1 MNAAKLFLKD
11 LLDDWNKSRS
21 PRLAAALAYYSLFSL
36 VPMLFIALSVAG
48 IFFKNINVSQQIF
61 DQLETIFGTQTV
73 EFLISVMSDLV
84 NRNNSSGILSSLIG
98 LVALLYAATGIF
110 AQLRDAINT
119 IWEGPGV
126 LRNAPKQIV
135 LDRLLAFVLVLSTGL
150 LFVIATF
157 ANLVITLIDSFL
169 RVGIPLTLANN
180 ALLLFLTVV
189 ALAILYKILPD
200 AKVAWRDVWLG
211 ALITGSI
218 FFLAVQIL
226 SIYFGS
232 SNLSSAFGA
241 ASALAVLLVSV
252 YYMGQIF
259 LVGAVFTKVYAKRY
273 GSKRPP
279 AIEANQEAES

>member
-1 MNAAKLFLKD
+1 LNTAKLFIKE
-11 LLDDWNKSRS
+11 LLNAWNISRS

-48 IFFKNINVSQQIF
+48 MFFDNINVSQQIF
-61 DQLETIFGTQTV
+61 SQLEAVFGTQTV
-73 EFLISVMSDLV
+73 EFLRTVMEDLA
-84 NRNNSSGILSSLIG
+84 NRSNGSGALSSIIG

-119 IWEGPGV
+119 IWEGPAI

-150 LFVIATF
+150 LFVVATF
-157 ANLVITLIDSFL
+157 ANLVISLIASLL
-169 RVGIPLTLANN
+169 RISLPLSLANN
-180 ALLLFLTVV
+180 ALLLLLTVA
-189 ALAILYKILPD
+189 ALAVLYKILPD
-200 AKVAWRDVWLG
+200 AKVAWRDVWIG

-218 FFLAVQIL
+218 FFLAVQLL
-226 SIYFGS
+226 SIYFSS
-232 SNLSSAFGA
+232 SNLASAFGA

-259 LVGAVFTKVYAKRY
+259 LVGAVFTKVYAYRF
-273 GSKRPP
+273 GSKRATDPKTD
-279 AIEANQEAES
+279 QEAGP

>member
-1 MNAAKLFLKD
+1 
-11 LLDDWNKSRS
+11 
-21 PRLAAALAYYSLFSL
+21 
-36 VPMLFIALSVAG
+36 MLFIALSVSS
-48 IFFKNINVSQQIF
+48 FFFENINVSQQIF
-61 DQLETIFGTQTV
+61 DQIEAIFGTQTV
-73 EFLISVMSDLV
+73 EFLSTVMADLA
-84 NRNNSSGILSSLIG
+84 NRRNGSGALSSLIG

-119 IWEGPGV
+119 IWEGPGA
-126 LRNAPKQIV
+126 LRNAPKQII

-157 ANLVITLIDSFL
+157 ANLVISVIASLL
-169 RVGIPLTLANN
+169 RVSFPLSLANN
-180 ALLLFLTVV
+180 ALLLLLTTV

-211 ALITGSI
+211 ALITGFI

-273 GSKRPP
+273 GSKRP
-279 AIEANQEAES
+279 AISETDPKPKS